1 MKKHLATITKLLM
14 GAAFA
19 DERLDGRELM
29 AARRIVL
36 QLLGEKQLPREL
48 SDIMVHFEPKD
59 FDLEPV
65 VAPLRGLPKPAKR
78 KILELI
84 GTINEA
90 DDVID
95 VAEDVYLEAVAR
107 SLGLED
113 DEFADLTLEPL
124 EEEEILEL
132 SGADLTLI
140 EED

>member
-1 MKKHLATITKLLM
+1 MKRHLSSITTLLM

-36 QLLGEKQLPREL
+36 QLLGEQQLPREL
-48 SDIMVHFEPKD
+48 SDIMVYFDAKAFELD
-59 FDLEPV
+59 PV
-65 VAPLRGLPKPAKR
+65 VAPLRGLPKSAKR

-84 GTINEA
+84 ATINEA
-90 DDVID
+90 DDVVD

-107 SLGLED
+107 SLGLEEE
-113 DEFADLTLEPL
+113 EFADLTLEPL
-124 EEEEILEL
+124 EEDAILEL

-140 EED
+140 EDA